1 MMRASAL
8 VRATDLTK
16 MNLKALRSARTR
28 LAPLVV
34 AVMLALPAAAIAAP
48 AHAPATAA
56 HARTTSF
63 HFANIPVR
71 SALQL
76 IAEEGRFNL
85 VVSDTVQGNIT
96 LRLTDVTWEQ
106 ALEIVLRMKGL
117 GYRIDAGGGTV
128 TVTEG

>member
-16 MNLKALRSARTR
+16 MNLKVLPSIRGR

-34 AVMLALPAAAIAAP
+34 AMLLALPAAAIAAP

-76 IAEEGRFNL
+76 IAEEGGFNL
-85 VVSDTVQGNIT
+85 VVSDAVQGNIT

-117 GYRIDAGGGTV
+117 SHRIDGPSTMTV
-128 TVTEG
+128 TGG